1 MVRAMNKADMTEDAW
16 KIWKVLKTERENH
29 DTTSLY
35 LEGDDENFKKRQAG
49 QWLLLRILRN
59 NEWSEAHPFTISCAP
74 EDDTLRL
81 TIKKAGTFTSAIPD
95 LRPGTPVRCE
105 GPFGVFCKD
114 IDQDEHI
121 VMIAG
126 GVGIT
131 PFLSVLRHF
140 RNMRAKNQV
149 KLFWTNKTGD
159 DVFAA
164 EELQEMTEELDLFV
178 MHTLSREKEV
188 DKYFRGDFAHV
199 HYVYGYVTR
208 DLVQKQIDLS
218 NASFYLCGPPKMQE
232 FVLGEL
238 QACGVSPG
246 SVEKERFSY

>member
-1 MVRAMNKADMTEDAW
+1 MNKPDKAKDSGR
-16 KIWKVLKTERENH
+16 IWKVLKTERENH

-35 LEGDDENFKKRQAG
+35 LEGDDENFKNRKAG
-49 QWLLLRILRN
+49 QWLSLRVLRN
-59 NEWSEAHPFTISCAP
+59 DAWSKPHPFTISCAP

-81 TIKKAGTFTSAIPD
+81 TIKKAGAFTSAIPD

-114 IDQDEHI
+114 IEQNEHI

-140 RNMRAKNQV
+140 RNMRAKNLV
-149 KLFWTNKTGD
+149 KLFWTNKTVD
-159 DVFAA
+159 DIFAA
-164 EELQEMTEELDLFV
+164 KELREMTKELNLFV
-178 MHTLSREKEV
+178 VHTMSREEEV
-188 DKYFRGDFAHV
+188 DKYFQGDFSQV
-199 HYVYGYVTR
+199 HYVPGYVTR
-208 DLVQKQIDLS
+208 DLLQKQDDLS

-238 QACGVSPG
+238 EACGVSPD

>member
-1 MVRAMNKADMTEDAW
+1 MNKPDMAEDFGR
-16 KIWKVLKTERENH
+16 IWKVLKTERENH

-35 LEGDDENFKKRQAG
+35 LEGDDENFEKRQAG
-49 QWLLLRILRN
+49 QWLSLRVLRN
-59 NEWSEAHPFTISCAP
+59 DGWSEPHPFTISCAP

-81 TIKKAGTFTSAIPD
+81 TIKKAGAFTSAIPD
-95 LRPGTPVRCE
+95 LRPGTPVRCD

-114 IDQDEHI
+114 IDQKENI

-149 KLFWTNKTGD
+149 KLFWTNKTVD

-164 EELQEMTEELDLFV
+164 EELQEMTKELDLFV
-178 MHTLSREKEV
+178 VHTLSREKEV
-188 DKYFRGDFAHV
+188 DKYFQGDFSQV
-199 HYVYGYVTR
+199 HYVSGYVTR
-208 DLVQKQIDLS
+208 GLLQRQVDLP
-218 NASFYLCGPPKMQE
+218 NASFYVCGPPNMQE

-238 QACGVSPG
+238 EACGVSPD
-246 SVEKERFSY
+246 SVEKEKFSY